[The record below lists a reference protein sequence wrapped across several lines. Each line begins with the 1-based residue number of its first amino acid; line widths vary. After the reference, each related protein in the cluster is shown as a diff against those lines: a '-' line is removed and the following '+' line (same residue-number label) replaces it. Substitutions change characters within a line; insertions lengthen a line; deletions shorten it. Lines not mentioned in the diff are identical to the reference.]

1 MWLGALFNV
10 KQIYPLSTPFH
21 LTLPIHFFYNS
32 IHNAVGIILVIIF
45 CDDTYKYSLR
55 QKSAQ
60 FRIAPS
66 QDTLCY
72 YLIILTLLPIHLYNK
87 DNISWYCTDKHIWT
101 QFSFGNELSIC
112 ASIYNLGQSGPSY
125 YKNQDY
131 TLWKYYMGFLKFLN
145 CLIGLDYDI

>member
-1 MWLGALFNV
+1 MWLGALFKCKANISF
-10 KQIYPLSTPFH
+10 QPHFTSLFQFTSSTIAF
-21 LTLPIHFFYNS
+21 IMWSF
-32 IHNAVGIILVIIF
+32 VIIF

-66 QDTLCY
+66 QDTLATTY
-72 YLIILTLLPIHLYNK
+72 YNTTTHPSIQQRQYFLILHRQTYMN
-87 DNISWYCTDKHIWT
+87 T
-101 QFSFGNELSIC
+101 FSFGNELTIC

-131 TLWKYYMGFLKFLN
+131 TIWKYYMGFLKFLN
-145 CLIGLDYDI
+145 CLIGLDYDM